1 MKWFQIIFNDVSLC
15 RVKWWIFHGRKFVVK
30 CEEFTATSFR
40 DLLVFVIHYDPYW
53 SFYSSFCNFIFST
66 NLPMSCDMSFYDC
79 CIYKHEIFIGSLKHS
94 ILAVKFIHFSVDFF
108 HASKLF
114 FFPKRLLVDKFCDI
128 MWHLNGVTQSYH
140 PCDNMT
146 LFNELFI
153 EENCHS
159 H

>member
-1 MKWFQIIFNDVSLC
+1 MNISWKE
-15 RVKWWIFHGRKFVVK
+15 VVK

-53 SFYSSFCNFIFST
+53 SFYSSFCYFIFST

-79 CIYKHEIFIGSLKHS
+79 CIYKHEMLSDHWSTQFWQSSLFIFLLI
-94 ILAVKFIHFSVDFF
+94 FF
-108 HASKLF
+108 MPCHRKVFKTFF

-140 PCDNMT
+140 PFDSMT

-153 EENCHS
+153 DENCHS